1 MKLKSLHLLCLLLG
15 FCHFTLAQTL
25 VEDKEYL
32 FEILSAKDSLALV
45 GCEIIVKGRSV
56 YATTSNEGK
65 AKMTLSEAD
74 SIVLI
79 VFPGYLSDE
88 INVRKYDSGIIT
100 FYAQAEKT
108 FTNYGFG
115 LVKENTAKIGNA
127 QILAGGTSRDGN
139 FNSFENTLQGNLAG
153 VHVIQG
159 SGALNSYSSVL
170 SRGIGTSILGT
181 EPLYVV
187 DGTPMTS
194 GSEGDGGGGIGNNYG
209 FNTSPLSEFNIQDI
223 ESIQYLKP
231 GYNTALYGPRAA
243 NGVFLVTTKRGIAGR
258 TRLNIQYQAGVSSPT
273 NEVKIMDGP
282 AFLSASDQAVRN
294 SFYYNGNNANQPT
307 PDRNSYL
314 QLPLTDSVASITNNN
329 WMDKI
334 LQQGSFQQ
342 IQASASGGNK
352 MVRFYFG
359 GGFIQN
365 KGILANNTLNRLNT
379 RFNTDITINK
389 YLSFGSSILVSFGS
403 GFMHPSGIRTFG
415 GGFGEAQNTALP
427 VAPTFYSSLNQNL
440 NPFPGVNNYFNAYN
454 GSNIGLLTSQD
465 NLQLERQTFRN
476 SGSIYLDFSLPFVK
490 NLHFKGVFGFDY
502 YSNFDRTFIS
512 NQARLG
518 QATGLVGD
526 SVARPSSQATDNRTA
541 YTNLSYS
548 LISDYELK
556 LGKHFFKP
564 YLGLNYQQVVNQ
576 FNGIS
581 SEFFPS
587 SYSKLV
593 SFGSRFSDR
602 PVGSESGFA
611 FAGYF
616 GGIQY
621 DFDKKYL
628 FDFTLNSSASTRY
641 GENVGFVLFP
651 SASAGWNIFQESWLN
666 LPKFIS
672 DLKLSGGWSLAGNS
686 LFGNNQAKGFWRGN
700 LPYIDPNTYPGRYPY
715 SLAALNLKPELNR
728 IWEAEIQ
735 VGFLKNRVTTSI
747 AYFNRKTTNVAQN
760 FPTAPSQGIES
771 GFFLKNSGEIENSG
785 IELAINALVLK
796 SQKLEWSVNLNA
808 ASLQNKVLSS
818 GGLTPVQANGF
829 GNQVSIEGFQVGAF
843 YLPQS
848 AGFANQDD
856 PNGQY
861 FKGDELIFNLDGG
874 AFKPKS
880 REEIQAASKPIK
892 ESALPKFY
900 GGLGSTISYQQ
911 FSLDFQFNFSYGNY
925 ILDQGEF
932 RNSYLRGDNNLRAD
946 VPTDNLYFTG
956 PLAGIQNPYT
966 NLLAENITTR
976 FLHDASYIRLRSLG
990 FSYLLTSEKFSKHVR
1005 AIKLFVRAQNVLTWT
1020 KFKGWDPEVLPN
1032 TINTAS
1038 RAVGMGQTFFD
1049 LPQVRQFSIGI
1060 NVQL

>member
-1 MKLKSLHLLCLLLG
+1 MKLKSLHLLFLFIS
-15 FCHFTLAQTL
+15 FCHFSKAQTQ
-25 VEDKEYL
+25 VADKEYL
-32 FEILSAKDSLALV
+32 FEIRSAKDSLVLA
-45 GCEIIVKGRSV
+45 GCEIIVKGRSI
-56 YATTSNEGK
+56 YAITSNEGK
-65 AKMTLSEAD
+65 AKMILSEAD

-79 VFPGYLSDE
+79 AFPGYYSDE
-88 INVRKYDSGIIT
+88 FNVRKADSGMIT
-100 FYAQAEKT
+100 FYAQPEKSYKD
-108 FTNYGFG
+108 YGYG
-115 LVKENTAKIGNA
+115 LVKENSLMIGNA
-127 QILAGGTSRDGN
+127 QILAGGTSREGN

-159 SGALNSYSSVL
+159 SGTLNSYSSVL
-170 SRGIGTSILGT
+170 SRGVGTSILGT

-209 FNTSPLSEFNIQDI
+209 YNTSPLAEFNIQDI

-231 GYNTALYGPRAA
+231 GYNTAMYGPRAA
-243 NGVFLVTTKRGIAGR
+243 NGVFIVTTKRGIAGR
-258 TRLNIQYQAGVSSPT
+258 TRLNIQYQTGISTPT
-273 NEVKIMDGP
+273 NEVKMMDGA

-294 SFYYNGNNANQPT
+294 SFYYNGNNANQLAPG
-307 PDRNSYL
+307 RNSYL
-314 QLPLTDSVASITNNN
+314 QLPLTDSTASINNTN
-329 WMDKI
+329 WVDKI
-334 LQQGSFQQ
+334 LQRGSFQQ
-342 IQASASGGNK
+342 IQASATGGNK

-365 KGILANNTLNRLNT
+365 KGILSNNTLNRLNT
-379 RFNTDITINK
+379 RFNTDITISK

-403 GFMHPSGIRTFG
+403 GFMHPSGIKTFG
-415 GGFGEAQNTALP
+415 GGFGEAQSIALP
-427 VAPTFYSSLNQNL
+427 VAPTFFSSINQNL

-454 GSNIGLLTSQD
+454 GSNIGLLTSKD

-476 SGSIYLDFSLPFVK
+476 SGSVYLDFGLPFVRD
-490 NLHFKGVFGFDY
+490 LHFKGIFGFDY

-512 NQARLG
+512 SNARLG
-518 QATGLVGD
+518 VATDLGAD
-526 SVARPSSQATDNRTA
+526 SLPRPSSQATDNRTA

-556 LGKHFFKP
+556 LGKQYLKP
-564 YLGLNYQQVVNQ
+564 FVGLNYQQVVNQ
-576 FNGIS
+576 YNGIS

-621 DFDKKYL
+621 NFDKKYL
-628 FDFTLNSSASTRY
+628 LDLTINSSASTRY
-641 GENVGFVLFP
+641 GENIGFVLFP
-651 SASAGWNIFQESWLN
+651 SVSAGWNIFQEPWLK

-672 DLKLSGGWSLAGNS
+672 DIKLSGGWSLAGNS
-686 LFGNNQAKGFWRGN
+686 LFGNNQAKGYWRGN
-700 LPYIDPNTYPGRYPY
+700 LPYIDPGTYPGRYPY
-715 SLAALNLKPELNR
+715 SLSALNLKPELNQ
-728 IWEAEIQ
+728 IWEAEVQ
-735 VGFLKNRVTTSI
+735 LGFLNNRITTSI
-747 AYFNRKTTNVAQN
+747 AYFNRTTTNIAQN
-760 FPTAPSQGIES
+760 FPIAPSQGIES
-771 GFFLKNSGEIENSG
+771 GFFLKNNGEIKNSG
-785 IELAINALVLK
+785 IELAINALVVK
-796 SQKLEWSVNLNA
+796 SNKLEWTLNLNT
-808 ASLQNKVLSS
+808 ASLQNKVLSLS
-818 GGLTPVQANGF
+818 GLSPEQANGF
-829 GNQVSIEGFQVGAF
+829 GNQISIQGYQVGTF

-848 AGFANQDD
+848 AGFAKEND
-856 PNGQY
+856 PNGKY
-861 FKGDELIFNLDGG
+861 VKGDELIYNHGG
-874 AFKPKS
+874 VAFKPNSK
-880 REEIQAASKPIK
+880 EEIESVSKPINK
-892 ESALPKFY
+892 SALPKFY
-900 GGLGSTISYQQ
+900 GGLGSTIRYQQ
-911 FSLDFQFNFSYGNY
+911 FSIDFQFNFSAGNY

-932 RNSYLRGDNNLRAD
+932 RNSYLRGDNNLRAN
-946 VPTDNLYFTG
+946 VPTENLYFTG
-956 PLAGIQNPYT
+956 PLAGVQNPYS

-976 FLHDASYIRLRSLG
+976 FLNDASYIRLRSLG

-1038 RAVGMGQTFFD
+1038 RAVGIGQTYFD